1 MQFHKNVLTLHR
13 VPVPL
18 SLVSLAFAAVS
29 ASPGAPFLGHH
40 LFSPLRGSLALVT
53 LYFLDVGL
61 ELRSHFLNKDVVL
74 VSVLLPRFCYV
85 VRVRFLSLFLHFLK
99 LIGHFIFFTF

>member
-53 LYFLDVGL
+53 LYFLEVGL
-61 ELRSHFLNKDVVL
+61 ELRSHFLNKQGCCPGF
-74 VSVLLPRFCYV
+74 SVITSFLLC
-85 VRVRFLSLFLHFLK
+85 SQ
-99 LIGHFIFFTF
+99 G